1 MRCAVLSR
9 RLRMKRR
16 EFIMLLGGA
25 VTAWPL
31 ATRAQQDERMRRIPR
46 RLTAQEDHVI
56 KENLKDMHIEQV
68 PRTNEIR
75 IGYKVPPVSDCTPFH
90 SLWSRKCRT

>member
-1 MRCAVLSR
+1 
-9 RLRMKRR
+9 MKRR

-56 KENLKDMHIEQV
+56 KENLKDSATKCH
-68 PRTNEIR
+68 
-75 IGYKVPPVSDCTPFH
+75 PVSDCTPFH
-90 SLWSRKCRT
+90 PLWSRKCRT